1 MLEIKKQVVE
11 LSPEKVMELEQII
24 TDKDLK
30 GAFQLA
36 KKIYRKI
43 FASQQSKL
51 KSHLES
57 PDPVGSFQKINK
69 EV

>member
-1 MLEIKKQVVE
+1 MLEIKKQVVV
-11 LSPEKVMELEQII
+11 LSPEEVMELEQII

-30 GAFQLA
+30 GAFQLV
-36 KKIYRKI
+36 KKIYGKI

-57 PDPVGSFQKINK
+57 PDPVGSFQKNK
-69 EV
+69 

>member
-1 MLEIKKQVVE
+1 MLEIKKQVIE
-11 LSPEKVMELEQII
+11 LSPEEVMELEQII

-30 GAFQLA
+30 GAFGLV

>member
-1 MLEIKKQVVE
+1 MLEIKKQVIE
-11 LSPEKVMELEQII
+11 LSPEEVMELEQII

-30 GAFQLA
+30 GAFRLV

-57 PDPVGSFQKINK
+57 RL
-69 EV
+69 